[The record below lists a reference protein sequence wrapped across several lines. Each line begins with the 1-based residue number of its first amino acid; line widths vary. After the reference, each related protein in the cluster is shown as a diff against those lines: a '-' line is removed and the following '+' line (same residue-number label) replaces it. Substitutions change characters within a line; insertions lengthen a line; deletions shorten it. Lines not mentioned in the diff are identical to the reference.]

1 MNTPSP
7 ASASEQLVGSTIA
20 GKYKIVSL
28 LGEGG
33 MGCVYVGEQ
42 LMGSA
47 VRKVA
52 IKTLHSHLSM
62 DPQIRAR
69 FTRECG
75 TVAQLEHPNT
85 IQVFDFGTTEAGLLY
100 IVMEFI
106 QGKSVAEILEKE
118 GPMPAERVLRIM
130 EQVCG
135 SLEEAHSH
143 GIVHR
148 DLKPDNVVI
157 CDKPGR
163 KDWVEVLDF
172 GIAKR
177 SSETDPNEA
186 KLTQQGMVLGTP
198 PYMSP
203 EQFTGQPIGATS
215 DIYSLGI
222 MTYEMLTGRLPFAGN
237 TAWELASQHM
247 TARPPPLETQPN
259 GALLPPG
266 MREAIMRC
274 LEKVPEAR
282 FATVT
287 QFYEGLRAT
296 GASAMQDA
304 PQTIANAGRMKTEMA
319 APAMAPMSPMSP
331 MSPAYGAPPQ
341 QQQHPAPAYSAPP
354 QQHAPAHGAYAAPAA
369 SQGYGAPPAPAS
381 AGPRKSNM
389 GIIIGASLAGL
400 AVIGGIA
407 AVVLSGKKDVAP
419 PAATQL
425 ALTPTATAAATAS
438 ATASATPEEAATL
451 ATLSS
456 SKATPAAQGRG
467 TGNAKPTTTGPVKP
481 IPTPGAAK
489 TVPPACDL
497 AARFKGRP
505 QFAQYE
511 GLCKAAGGT
520 VP

>member
-1 MNTPSP
+1 
-7 ASASEQLVGSTIA
+7 
-20 GKYKIVSL
+20 
-28 LGEGG
+28 
-33 MGCVYVGEQ
+33 
-42 LMGSA
+42 
-47 VRKVA
+47 
-52 IKTLHSHLSM
+52 
-62 DPQIRAR
+62 
-69 FTRECG
+69 
-75 TVAQLEHPNT
+75 
-85 IQVFDFGTTEAGLLY
+85 
-100 IVMEFI
+100 
-106 QGKSVAEILEKE
+106 
-118 GPMPAERVLRIM
+118 
-130 EQVCG
+130 
-135 SLEEAHSH
+135 
-143 GIVHR
+143 
-148 DLKPDNVVI
+148 VVI

-274 LEKVPEAR
+274 LEKAPEAR
-282 FATVT
+282 FATVM
-287 QFYEGLRAT
+287 QFYDGLRAT
-296 GASAMQDA
+296 GSAMQEA
-304 PQTIANAGRMKTEMA
+304 PATMANGGRMKTEMA
-319 APAMAPMSPMSP
+319 APAMSPMSP
-331 MSPAYGAPPQ
+331 MASYGAPPPQQQQAPASPAYGAYV
-341 QQQHPAPAYSAPP
+341 APT
-354 QQHAPAHGAYAAPAA
+354 A
-369 SQGYGAPPAPAS
+369 SQGYGAPPAPTS
-381 AGPRKSNM
+381 AGPKKSNM
-389 GIIIGASLAGL
+389 GIIVGASLAGL
-400 AVIGGIA
+400 AVIGGIT
-407 AVVLSGKKDVAP
+407 AVVMSGKKDVTP

-425 ALTPTATAAATAS
+425 ALTPTATAVATAS
-438 ATASATPEEAATL
+438 ATAAATVEEASTL

-456 SKATPAAQGRG
+456 SKATPVAQGRG
-467 TGNAKPTTTGPVKP
+467 TGAAKPTTTVPVKP

-489 TVPPACDL
+489 PIPPACDL
-497 AARFKGRP
+497 AARFKGKP

-511 GLCKAAGGT
+511 GLCRAAGGT

>member
-1 MNTPSP
+1 MNTPSA
-7 ASASEQLVGSTIA
+7 ASASEQLVGATIA

-274 LEKVPEAR
+274 LEKAPEAR

-296 GASAMQDA
+296 GSASAMQEA
-304 PQTIANAGRMKTEMA
+304 PQTVANVGRMKTEMA
-319 APAMAPMSPMSP
+319 APAMAPMSPMAPTAAP
-331 MSPAYGAPPQ
+331 MGPMAPMAPGAYGAPQ
-341 QQQHPAPAYSAPP
+341 QQQAQAPAYGS
-354 QQHAPAHGAYAAPAA
+354 YAAPVA
-369 SQGYGAPPAPAS
+369 SQGYGAPPGPAS
-381 AGPRKSNM
+381 AGPKKSNM
-389 GIIIGASLAGL
+389 GIIVGASLAGL

-407 AVVLSGKKDVAP
+407 FVAMSGKKDP
-419 PAATQL
+419 PPVATQL
-425 ALTPTATAAATAS
+425 ALTPTGTAAAATPAS
-438 ATASATPEEAATL
+438 ATVSATAEEASTL
-451 ATLSS
+451 AALSS
-456 SKATPAAQGRG
+456 SKHTPVAQGRG
-467 TGNAKPTTTGPVKP
+467 TGTAKPTATVKP
-481 IPTPGAAK
+481 IPTPGAVK
-489 TVPPACDL
+489 PVPPACDL
-497 AARFKGRP
+497 AARFKGKP